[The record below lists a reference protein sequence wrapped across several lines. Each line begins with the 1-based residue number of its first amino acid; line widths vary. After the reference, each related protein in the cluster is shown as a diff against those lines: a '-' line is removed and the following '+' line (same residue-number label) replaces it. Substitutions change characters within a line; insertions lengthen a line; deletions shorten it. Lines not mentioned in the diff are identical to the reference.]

1 MGRDAGG
8 LTASPADAKEH
19 NWLSLGDASRFLGVH
34 PTTLRA
40 WADQGQVRAFR
51 TPGGH
56 RRFSQQD
63 LQHFVAT
70 RQGRKRLAPN
80 GLAQHLL
87 SHTRRDLARHPDLLS
102 IWQGSHDEAARD
114 EKRESG
120 RRLLG
125 LTIQFMARKH
135 GRAAILQDARTIGA
149 TYGRDAALAGLPLA
163 HTARIILFFRDSLH
177 RAMQQHDR
185 IDSIADLEGLR
196 LQRDL
201 YHILDEVLLA
211 ALGAYESALQ
221 GTGHEAASAALLPV
235 GEVKE
240 ESPR

>member
-1 MGRDAGG
+1 MGQNAARSSV
-8 LTASPADAKEH
+8 SPAEAEEH
-19 NWLSLGDASRFLGVH
+19 NWLSLSDSSRFLGVH

-70 RQGRKRLAPN
+70 RQGREGLAPN
-80 GLAQHLL
+80 GLAQRLL
-87 SHTRRDLARHPDLLS
+87 SHARRELARNPDVLS
-102 IWQGSHDEAARD
+102 TWQESHDEAARD

-125 LTIQFMARKH
+125 LTIQFMARKR
-135 GRAAILQDARTIGA
+135 GRAAILQGARAIGA
-149 TYGRDAALAGLPLA
+149 TYGRDAAIAGLPLA
-163 HTARIILFFRDSLH
+163 QTARIILFFRDSLN
-177 RAMQQHDR
+177 RAIQQHDR
-185 IDSIADLEGLR
+185 LDSVADLEGLR

-201 YHILDEVLLA
+201 YYILDEVLLA
-211 ALGAYESALQ
+211 ALDAYESALQ
-221 GTGHEAASAALLPV
+221 GIGHDAVPDRLLPV
-235 GEVKE
+235 GESEE
-240 ESPR
+240 ESPS

>member
-1 MGRDAGG
+1 MNPNAEGLPAPPAG
-8 LTASPADAKEH
+8 AEER

-63 LQHFVAT
+63 LQNFVAT
-70 RQGRKRLAPN
+70 RQSRGRLAPN

-87 SHTRRDLARHPDLLS
+87 SHTRRALARNPDVLS
-102 IWQGSHDEAARD
+102 IWQESHDEAARD

-125 LTIQFMARKH
+125 LTIQFMARRR

-149 TYGRDAALAGLPLA
+149 AYGRDAAMAGLPLA

-177 RAMQQHDR
+177 RAIQQQDR
-185 IDSIADLEGLR
+185 LGSVADLEGFR

-201 YHILDEVLLA
+201 YYILDEVLLA
-211 ALGAYESALQ
+211 ALSAYESTVQ
-221 GTGHEAASAALLPV
+221 RTGHEAASAPLLPV
-235 GEVKE
+235 GETEE